1 MKAEEERKQE
11 VTDILRYLKRK
22 DKPNV
27 AQRIKT
33 MEKRYQRLIELL
45 GEDEARIY
53 RPIVDVAIKDYEANY
68 KKAEKPASKREKNDA
83 GISSSEREQARRGNG
98 KPAKA
103 KKTDKKPKAKKA

>member
-1 MKAEEERKQE
+1 MKAEEEKKQE

-27 AQRIKT
+27 KARINT

-45 GEDEARIY
+45 GEDEAKVY
-53 RPIVDVAIKDYEANY
+53 RPIVDVAIADYEANY
-68 KKAEKPASKREKNDA
+68 KKPE
-83 GISSSEREQARRGNG
+83 

-103 KKTDKKPKAKKA
+103 EKPGKKAAKRTDKKPSKTAKK